1 MLINKTIRHSS
12 QKGFTLIEM
21 IIIAPIV
28 ILTIGAFIS
37 VIVNM
42 TGDVLAARGSN
53 VLSYDI
59 QDTLNRIEQDVK
71 LSTGFLATNNISFDS
86 VNNPQG
92 FDGTTSNFY
101 NVNTV
106 DSDPSTSDG
115 NILILN
121 ELATTANPLT
131 LGNGLIYLNN
141 TPNSCSTNAAQ
152 VNQNTPMTMNVIYFI
167 KSGSLWRRTAMPVD
181 YLTSGATTAGCSK
194 VPWQQPSCSPG
205 YSSTFCKTEDIKL
218 VDVSSINDFTIQYFN
233 GASTNTANT
242 AAIVPGTTTPAIVA
256 RNSALQSATTVSASL
271 NISKNVA
278 GRAISQTGTIRATRL
293 DINASTIADVVQAVI
308 PAAPVVNGSINP
320 NTPSTVDF
328 SWNSVPG
335 ATTYTLNYTLDAGGA
350 NQYVSGLT
358 NSTAT
363 SYSVTG
369 GHGKIICA
377 TVYANSSAGSSSA
390 GNKCVTIP
398 LFTPM
403 LLQNNWVN
411 FDSTNTRS
419 PATFTKTSSG
429 MVVLKGLVRSG
440 TATSGT
446 VIANLPAGYRP
457 ARNLIFQNATNGAA
471 GRVDIQ
477 TNGNIVFQIG
487 SNVWFSLDDINFM
500 PSGVGTWNALTLQNG
515 WTNITDSY
523 INPLSYMVDTL
534 GRTRISGMITGG
546 TITSGTVIAN
556 IPSATS
562 PPLYVHIDMDAGNA
576 NGHISIDP
584 SNNAIVTKANPN
596 AWYSIQALY
605 FPRAYPTSGSCPVAT
620 AGWCGFT
627 FQNSWKNY
635 TSPPYASGAYTK
647 GADGVVQLKGLLNG
661 GAIGTIV
668 TNLPAGYRPAHQ
680 LIISIESADA
690 FGAIDI
696 RPNGDVVASIGSATW
711 IAIDSVNF
719 VAEQ

>member
-1 MLINKTIRHSS
+1 
-12 QKGFTLIEM
+12 M
-21 IIIAPIV
+21 IIIVPIV
-28 ILTIGAFIS
+28 LLTIGAFIS

-53 VLSYDI
+53 VLSYNI

-92 FDGTTSNFY
+92 FNGATSNFY

-121 ELATTANPLT
+121 ELATTGNPLS
-131 LGNGLIYLNN
+131 LGNGVVYLNN
-141 TPNSCSTNAAQ
+141 QPNSCSSNATQ

-167 KSGSLWRRTAMPVD
+167 KSGSLWRRTIAPVN
-181 YLTSGATTAGCSK
+181 YLTTGATTAGCNQ

-218 VDVSSINDFTIQYFN
+218 VDVSSINDFSIQYYN
-233 GASTNTANT
+233 GAGSNTANS
-242 AAIVPGTTTPAIVA
+242 AASDTSITPGP

-271 NISKNVA
+271 NISQNVA
-278 GRAISQTGTIRATRL
+278 GRAISQAGTIRATRL
-293 DINASTIADVVQAVI
+293 DVNASTIADVVQAVI
-308 PAAPVVNGSINP
+308 PATPVVNGSINP

-335 ATTYTLNYTLDAGGA
+335 ATTYTLNYTLDGGGA

-369 GHGKIICA
+369 NHGKIICA
-377 TVYANSSAGSSSA
+377 TVYANSSIGSSSA
-390 GNKCVTIP
+390 GNTCVTIP

-429 MVVLKGLVRSG
+429 MVMLEGIVKSG
-440 TATSGT
+440 TSINSTIIAT
-446 VIANLPAGYRP
+446 LPVGYRP
-457 ARNLIFQNATNGAA
+457 AHNLIFQNATNGVA
-471 GRVDIQ
+471 GRVDVW
-477 TNGNIVFQIG
+477 TDGTVRFQIG
-487 SNVWFSLDDINFM
+487 SNAWFSLDDINFM

-515 WTNITDSY
+515 WVNNSDIF
-523 INPLSYMVDTL
+523 INPLSYMVDSM
-534 GRTRISGMITGG
+534 GRTRISGMINGG
-546 TITSGTVIAN
+546 TTTSGTVIAN
-556 IPSATS
+556 IPAATA
-562 PPLYVHIDMDAGNA
+562 PPLYIHVDIDAGNA

-584 SNNAIVTKANPN
+584 TNNAIVEKNYSN
-596 AWYSIQALY
+596 AWHSIQALY
-605 FPRAYPTSGSCPVAT
+605 YPRGYPASASCPAAT
-620 AGWCGFT
+620 TGWCGFT
-627 FQNSWKNY
+627 FQNSWQNY
-635 TSPPYASGAYTK
+635 LASTYSTGAYTK

-661 GAIGTIV
+661 GAIGTVV
-668 TNLPAGYRPAHQ
+668 TNLPVGYRPAHQ
-680 LIISIESADA
+680 LLIAIESGN
-690 FGAIDI
+690 FGAVDI
-696 RPNGDVVASIGSATW
+696 YPNGNVMVSIGATGWSAL
-711 IAIDSVNF
+711 DSVNF
-719 VAEQ
+719 MAEQ